1 MAPPPPAPLSQRPSD
16 PIPGPAAWHGRE
28 LSGSTAWIRQIPA
41 AALDELHAAL
51 GLVRRRR
58 LAWRDIS
65 RDDFPLPEFSGTLAD
80 VSRELE
86 EGRGVVLLRGLPV
99 DRYAEDE
106 LRQIFWGIGA
116 HLGVARHQNAH
127 GELLGEVRDEARL
140 YGAVRQ
146 PAAPRGEPGRP
157 PTSRA
162 RARSSG
168 PLRFHTD
175 RTDVVGLFC
184 VRKARSGGISKVVS
198 SVAVHNAILE
208 RRPDLHALLCQ
219 DYYRSRE
226 GEEVAGERRHYA
238 LPVFAVRDG
247 HFTSQ
252 YSRTFVEAAQ
262 RISEVPR
269 MSAAQDEALDL
280 LAEVAEELCLWMTF
294 EPGDI
299 QLLNNHVIY
308 HARTAYEDDE
318 AADSDRLLLRLWLSV
333 PNSRPLPPGFE
344 GLWGSIEAGALR
356 GGIAQAP
363 SS

>member
-1 MAPPPPAPLSQRPSD
+1 MRP
-16 PIPGPAAWHGRE
+16 IAGPAAWHGRE
-28 LSGSTAWIRQIPA
+28 LAASPAWVRQIPA
-41 AALDELHAAL
+41 VARDELHAAL
-51 GLVRRRR
+51 GLVQRRG
-58 LAWRDIS
+58 LTWRDIT
-65 RDDFPLPEFSGTLAD
+65 RDDFPLPEFSGMLAD

-86 EGRGVVLLRGLPV
+86 EGRGVVLMRGIPV

-106 LRQIFWGIGA
+106 LRQLFWGIGT

-127 GELLGEVRDEARL
+127 GELLGEVRDEVRV
-140 YGAVRQ
+140 YGVVRQ
-146 PAAPRGEPGRP
+146 PAIPRGEPGRP

-198 SVAVHNAILE
+198 SVAVHDAILE

-226 GEEVAGERRHYA
+226 GEEVTGERRHYA

-262 RISEVPR
+262 RIPEVPR

-280 LAEVAEELCLWMTF
+280 LAEVAEELCLQMTL

-333 PNSRPLPPGFE
+333 PNSRPLPHGFE
-344 GLWGSIEAGALR
+344 VLWGSIQPGALR

-363 SS
+363 TS